1 MLLVIALCAM
11 AGAGRASES
20 FEALLQRAESLRST
34 DVETFRTLLGQLN
47 QNIAEATPAQR
58 HQLRYLRIYDLGYTG
73 RYDLAVK
80 HAIELFAE
88 VDDPAIKLRAG
99 ALIVNS
105 YAATRNLPEGLR
117 YLDLTLQL
125 IDRVPDPELRS
136 HGWFAASALYMQAGQ
151 YDLSQ
156 HYAEQILAASINPRT
171 RCFAG
176 LQRTE
181 SRYQLGQLKE
191 DDGSIQATIAECE
204 QTRETVISSFLRTI
218 QARLAAD
225 NGQHAAAITL
235 LEERLAEIDGTGY
248 PRLVGEVQS
257 LLGELHL
264 AEGRFEEASR
274 YASLA
279 LARSRDLAFSLPLVQ
294 AHNTLYQSAV
304 QRGDVAAA
312 LRHHIAY
319 AEADRA
325 YLDHIKAR
333 EIAYQAVRQETQQKN
348 QTIELLNNQN
358 RVLQLEQEVSARTTQ
373 ANRLLIVL
381 LAVLLASI
389 GYWAFK
395 VKRMQVSFRRLA
407 ETDALT
413 GISNRHHF
421 TRRAAAVLE
430 QCRKANEQV
439 GLVMVDLDHFKT
451 INDRFGHA
459 TGDWAL
465 RAVASACQQV
475 CRRNDLLGRLGGEEF
490 AFLLV
495 DCNAEASVA
504 LAEECRRRIAAID
517 TLPSGHAFRITASF
531 GVAGSRNCGHGFDA
545 LLAQADDALY
555 RSKREGRDRVSV
567 PQTIA

>member
-1 MLLVIALCAM
+1 MLLAIALCAM

-325 YLDHIKAR
+325 YLDHVKAR

>member
-1 MLLVIALCAM
+1 
-11 AGAGRASES
+11 
-20 FEALLQRAESLRST
+20 
-34 DVETFRTLLGQLN
+34 
-47 QNIAEATPAQR
+47 
-58 HQLRYLRIYDLGYTG
+58 
-73 RYDLAVK
+73 
-80 HAIELFAE
+80 
-88 VDDPAIKLRAG
+88 
-99 ALIVNS
+99 
-105 YAATRNLPEGLR
+105 
-117 YLDLTLQL
+117 
-125 IDRVPDPELRS
+125 
-136 HGWFAASALYMQAGQ
+136 MQAGQ

-358 RVLQLEQEVSARTTQ
+358 RVLQLEQEVSAGTTQ

-395 VKRMQVSFRRLA
+395 VKRMQLSFRRLA

-465 RAVASACQQV
+465 RAVASACQKV

>member
-1 MLLVIALCAM
+1 MLLAIALCAM

-47 QNIAEATPAQR
+47 QNLAEATPAQR

-325 YLDHIKAR
+325 YLDHVKAR

>member
-1 MLLVIALCAM
+1 MLLAIALCAM
-11 AGAGRASES
+11 ASAGRASDS
-20 FEALLQRAESLRST
+20 FETLLQRAEGLRST
-34 DVETFRTLLGQLN
+34 DVESFRTLLGQLN
-47 QNIAEATPAQR
+47 QKIAEATPAQR

-80 HAIELFAE
+80 QAIKLFNE

-136 HGWFAASALYMQAGQ
+136 HGWFAASALYTQAGQ
-151 YDLSQ
+151 YELSQ
-156 HYAEQILAASINPRT
+156 HYAEQILATSTNPRT

-181 SRYQLGQLKE
+181 SLYQLGLLTE
-191 DDGSIQATIAECE
+191 VDGIIQATIAECE
-204 QTRETVISSFLRTI
+204 QTRETVISSFLRTL

-225 NGQHAAAITL
+225 DNRQAEAITL
-235 LEERLAEIDGTGY
+235 LEDRLTEIEGTGY
-248 PRLVGEVQS
+248 PRLIGEVQS

-264 AEGRFEEASR
+264 AEGQFQEAAR
-274 YASLA
+274 YATLA

-325 YLDHIKAR
+325 YLDHIKTR
-333 EIAYQAVRQETQQKN
+333 EIAYHAVRQETQQKN

-358 RVLQLEQEVSARTTQ
+358 QVLQLEQEVSAQTTQ
-373 ANRLLIVL
+373 ANRLLIIL

-389 GYWAFK
+389 GFWAFK
-395 VKRMQVSFRRLA
+395 VKRMQVSFRHLA

-421 TRRAAAVLE
+421 TRRAGAVLE
-430 QCRKANEQV
+430 QCRKANTPV
-439 GLVMVDLDHFKT
+439 GLVMVDLDHFKS

-465 RAVASACQQV
+465 KEVAKACLKV
-475 CRRNDLLGRLGGEEF
+475 CRRDDLLGRLGGEEF

-495 DCNAEASVA
+495 DTDIDGSAA
-504 LAEECRRRIAAID
+504 LAQTCRAQIAAID
-517 TLPSGHAFRITASF
+517 TLPSGYLFQITASF
-531 GVAGSRNCGHGFDA
+531 GVAGSRSCGHGFDA
-545 LLAQADDALY
+545 LLAKADDALY
-555 RSKREGRDRVSV
+555 QSKREGRDRVSV
-567 PQTIA
+567 QESVA

>member
-34 DVETFRTLLGQLN
+34 DVETFRTLLGELN
-47 QNIAEATPAQR
+47 QNLAEATPAQR

-264 AEGRFEEASR
+264 AEGRFEEAAR

-325 YLDHIKAR
+325 YLDHVKAR

-358 RVLQLEQEVSARTTQ
+358 RVLQLEQEVSAGTTQ

>member
-1 MLLVIALCAM
+1 MLLAIALCAM

-47 QNIAEATPAQR
+47 QNLAEATPAQR

-358 RVLQLEQEVSARTTQ
+358 RVLQLEQEVSAGTTQ

-517 TLPSGHAFRITASF
+517 TLPSGHSFRITASF

>member
-47 QNIAEATPAQR
+47 QNLAEATPAQR

-358 RVLQLEQEVSARTTQ
+358 RVLQLEQEVSAGTTQ